1 MPDDLKRWLNI
12 LPAIIYHGV
21 RTEEAV
27 LMRVNSVPRS
37 IAEPMGEQY
46 KQAVQGEKQSV
57 TNARQFL
64 GSLDER
70 QDHVKVTRYD

>member
-46 KQAVQGEKQSV
+46 KQAV
-57 TNARQFL
+57 
-64 GSLDER
+64 
-70 QDHVKVTRYD
+70 